1 METKDTDKL
10 LKNFFG
16 EHKHEIQD
24 NGFTQRVMRK
34 LPEQADRSWI
44 VWCFALVGMVLSLIL
59 GFSSGSIQAA
69 ISYLSQMPVYYLI
82 GAVFCFPLVSTAG
95 ILITQNRHF

>member
-10 LKNFFG
+10 LKNFFS
-16 EHKHEIQD
+16 EHKQEIQD
-24 NGFTQRVMRK
+24 NGFTRRAMQK

-44 VWCFALVGMVLSLIL
+44 VWCFALMGMVLSLML

-69 ISYLSQMPVYYLI
+69 ISYLFQIPVYYLI
-82 GAVFCFPLVSTAG
+82 GAIFCFPLVSTVGLLLA
-95 ILITQNRHF
+95 QNKRF

>member
-16 EHKHEIQD
+16 EHKQEIQD
-24 NGFTQRVMRK
+24 NGFTRRVMQK

-44 VWCFALVGMVLSLIL
+44 VWCFALVGMALSLIL
-59 GFSSGSIQAA
+59 GFSSGSIQAG
-69 ISYLSQMPVYYLI
+69 ITYLLQIPVYYLI
-82 GAVFCFPLVSTAG
+82 GIVFCFPLISTAG
-95 ILITQNRHF
+95 FLLAQNRHF

>member
-10 LKNFFG
+10 LKDFFG
-16 EHKHEIQD
+16 EHKQEIQD

-44 VWCFALVGMVLSLIL
+44 VWSFALVGMVLSLIL
-59 GFSSGSIQAA
+59 GFSSGSLQAA
-69 ISYLSQMPVYYLI
+69 ISYLLQIPIYYLVGVI
-82 GAVFCFPLVSTAG
+82 FCFPLVSTAG
-95 ILITQNRHF
+95 LLLAANRRF

>member
-16 EHKHEIQD
+16 EHKQEVQD

-44 VWCFALVGMVLSLIL
+44 VWCFALVGMLLSLML
-59 GFSSGSIQAA
+59 GFSSGSIQTA
-69 ISYLSQMPVYYLI
+69 ITYLLQLPVYYFV
-82 GAVFCFPLVSTAG
+82 GVVFCFPLISTAG
-95 ILITQNRHF
+95 LLIAEYRRF